1 MPLSESTLLIMAGD
15 LVYARGEDYA
25 PDVQELRITE
35 ASASAS
41 IQGTS
46 RYTVEL
52 DWSGR
57 LPDGSCTCPH
67 YADGHF
73 CKHLVA
79 TGLAVIDSG
88 QTDGTTT
95 PTEPALE
102 AAVQAMDVDELREL
116 VLTLAQR
123 YGGVRRL
130 LEIRATAASGD
141 DARAKAEL
149 EAFVRN
155 RLGSI
160 GFVYYDESYGVA
172 ESAGE
177 ALDEL
182 EDHLNSGAAEIVRPA
197 LLSAVTCLRTIVE
210 QADDSSG
217 VIGEQCQRAA
227 DLYAQACRQGRPDPV
242 ELAKWL
248 VKFRA
253 DSPGWPNLTLA
264 DFVDAFDKKALNA
277 YRREVAD
284 LERGLDDRDKWH
296 RYEVE
301 AMLLELADHDGDV
314 DRAVQLLSQREHPR
328 YGAIVARLREAERPE
343 EAVAWI
349 DRAVAEGRV
358 SGRGGG
364 TEYWL
369 SPSDVAETYHG
380 LGRTEDAM
388 DVFRADFIGQPS
400 VSAYQDLLEFAAR
413 IDRADTER
421 TWALNHARDLASD
434 PHTGGAVLIELLL
447 SEGAADAAWQ
457 AADRYGPGRVWQELA
472 TQGASARPVEAA
484 DLYRPQLEADL
495 QRPNTR
501 LYPGIAATLATMA
514 KLYEQGGRT
523 DDFAKYIAQIRQDY
537 GRRPALMKAL
547 DARRL

>member
-1 MPLSESTLLIMAGD
+1 MAGE
-15 LVYARGEDYA
+15 LVYARGEDIV

-41 IQGTS
+41 IQGAS
-46 RYTVEL
+46 LYTVEL

-57 LPDGSCTCPH
+57 LHAGSCTCPH
-67 YADGHF
+67 YADGNF

-88 QTDGTTT
+88 QAAGATATA
-95 PTEPALE
+95 EPALE

-141 DARAKAEL
+141 DARAKGEL

-155 RLGSI
+155 RLGSS
-160 GFVYYDESYGVA
+160 GFVYYEESYGVA

-197 LLSAVTCLRTIVE
+197 LLGAVTRLRKIVE
-210 QADDSSG
+210 EADDSSG
-217 VIGEQCQRAA
+217 VIGDQCQRAA
-227 DLYAQACRQGRPDPV
+227 ALYAQACRQGRPDSV

-248 VKFRA
+248 VEFRA

-264 DFVDAFDKKALNA
+264 DFVDAFDKKALKV
-277 YRREVAD
+277 YRRGVAD
-284 LERGLDDRDKWH
+284 LERTLDDHDKWD

-314 DRAVQLLSQREHPR
+314 DRAVHLLSQGQHPR
-328 YGAIVARLREAERPE
+328 YGAIVARLRDAERPE
-343 EAVAWI
+343 DAVTWI
-349 DRAVAEGRV
+349 DRAVVEGRV

-364 TEYWL
+364 I
-369 SPSDVAETYHG
+369 
-380 LGRTEDAM
+380 GRAH
-388 DVFRADFIGQPS
+388 V
-400 VSAYQDLLEFAAR
+400 
-413 IDRADTER
+413 
-421 TWALNHARDLASD
+421 
-434 PHTGGAVLIELLL
+434 
-447 SEGAADAAWQ
+447 
-457 AADRYGPGRVWQELA
+457 
-472 TQGASARPVEAA
+472 
-484 DLYRPQLEADL
+484 
-495 QRPNTR
+495 
-501 LYPGIAATLATMA
+501 
-514 KLYEQGGRT
+514 
-523 DDFAKYIAQIRQDY
+523 
-537 GRRPALMKAL
+537 
-547 DARRL
+547 